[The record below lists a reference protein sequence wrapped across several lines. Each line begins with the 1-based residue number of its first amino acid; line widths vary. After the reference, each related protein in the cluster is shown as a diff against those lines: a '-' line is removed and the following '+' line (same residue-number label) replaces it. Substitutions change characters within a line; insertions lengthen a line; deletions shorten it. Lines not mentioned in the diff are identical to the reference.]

1 MADNEWDVW
10 AALFEVAKADT
21 GAGGLVALSGKTD
34 PLLRWGDRGMNSL
47 PVIVGFF
54 PTGTPTKGPKDAL
67 VLGLQLDFYTETN
80 SAGLAWD
87 MADRMETVFTNT
99 NMASTARTNPVDVIP
114 YLRARRDMPELD
126 EGRIRVTQEWNVR
139 FNR

>member
-1 MADNEWDVW
+1 MANNEWDVW
-10 AALFEVAKADT
+10 VALFEIAKGDT
-21 GAGGLVALSGKTD
+21 GAGGLATLSGKTY
-34 PLLRWGDRGMNSL
+34 PLLRWGDRGMNSM

-67 VLGLQLDFYTETN
+67 RLGLQLDYYTETD

-87 MADRMETVFTNT
+87 MADRMETVFTQT
-99 NMASTARTNPVDVIP
+99 NLASTGRTKPVDAIP
-114 YLRARRDMPELD
+114 YLRSRRDLPELD
-126 EGRIRVTQEWNVR
+126 EGRIRVQQEWEIR